1 MKTWLVRKLKILV
14 AFLGLLAAA
23 GVWAGT
29 DPRFPDLDAAAREH
43 QVQAAR
49 LVMQNYRREI
59 AAAAKALPPEDRR
72 YEPALKLVVQGER
85 LVHRMVSASQAEL
98 AQVQVAFDANRAALE
113 RELGR
118 EPAKR

>member
-1 MKTWLVRKLKILV
+1 MKTWLVQNLKITL
-14 AFLGLLAAA
+14 ALLGLLAAA

-49 LVMQNYRREI
+49 LVMQNYRKEVT
-59 AAAAKALPPEDRR
+59 AAAKASPPEDRR
-72 YEPALKLVVQGER
+72 YEQAIKLVVQGER
-85 LVHRMVSASQAEL
+85 LVHRMVSASPAEL
-98 AQVQVAFDANRAALE
+98 AQVQVAFDANRAALD